1 MTEQNNHPLN
11 ESLSALVDGEATP
24 LELRR
29 LLKASASESELNE
42 RWSRYHLA
50 SAAMR
55 RDLGAVAP
63 AGFAAGVSKALEQE
77 PSAAF
82 DEEPSAAVNEEPS
95 AAFGDKPSAAAKPRS
110 WWQGLGRVAVAAS
123 VAGAVLIGVQ
133 QYPGGFEAGAG
144 STSVASGSGIETNEA
159 QTQSGTADR
168 EPVSLP
174 AGYQAPAFP
183 AARTASAQS
192 GYEPAQRTNREVIFV
207 PVQSESSQV
216 PVEEI
221 RAYLN
226 QLMQEH
232 SAHAARNSN
241 QGVLPFARAS
251 SEDDN

>member
-1 MTEQNNHPLN
+1 MTEQNNHSLT
-11 ESLSALVDGEATP
+11 ESLSALADGEATP

-29 LLKASASESELNE
+29 LLKASVSESEINE
-42 RWSRYHLA
+42 RWARYNLA
-50 SAAMR
+50 SSAMR
-55 RDLGAVAP
+55 RELGTMAP
-63 AGFAAGVSKALEQE
+63 AGFAAGVSAALEQE
-77 PSAAF
+77 
-82 DEEPSAAVNEEPS
+82 SAAV
-95 AAFGDKPSAAAKPRS
+95 AKPRG

-133 QYPGGFEAGAG
+133 QYPGSFEAGP
-144 STSVASGSGIETNEA
+144 SSDTVASSAGGESNEA
-159 QTQSGTADR
+159 QAQSDTADSQ
-168 EPVSLP
+168 PVSLP
-174 AGYQAPAFP
+174 AGYQTPFFP

-192 GYEPAQRTNREVIFV
+192 GYEPTQRANREVIFM
-207 PVQSESSQV
+207 PVQPESAQV

-241 QGVLPFARAS
+241 QGVLPFARVP

>member
-1 MTEQNNHPLN
+1 MTEQKDHSLT
-11 ESLSALVDGEATP
+11 EALSALADGEATP

-29 LLKASASESELNE
+29 LLKASASEPALKE
-42 RWSRYHLA
+42 RWARYNLA
-50 SAAMR
+50 SSAMH
-55 RDLGAVAP
+55 RDLTAMAP
-63 AGFAAGVSKALEQE
+63 AGFAAGVSAALEQE
-77 PSAAF
+77 S
-82 DEEPSAAVNEEPS
+82 VT
-95 AAFGDKPSAAAKPRS
+95 AAKPRG

-133 QYPGGFEAGAG
+133 QYPGSFEGDPAAGAM
-144 STSVASGSGIETNEA
+144 ASGSGEDTNET
-159 QTQSGTADR
+159 QTQSDTADR
-168 EPVSLP
+168 QPVSLP
-174 AGYQAPAFP
+174 AGYQAPSFP

-192 GYEPAQRTNREVIFV
+192 GYEPTQRANREVIFM
-207 PVQSESSQV
+207 PVQPDSSQV